1 MTDWPHPQVSGIP
14 EGSRAARRLKAGSE
28 GPAEWLGHRLTWL
41 PALLVSW
48 IVANIGALLVAAG
61 MIGLGFFTT
70 KVLLSI
76 QAIEEADEWLPVWLE
91 AHRTPF
97 LNDASYIGSN
107 MSHAPVLIPLVGIVA
122 LMLVLRGRWRMASF
136 PIQAGLAEAL
146 AYAMTVLFV
155 VRIRP
160 PVEQLDD
167 FMMTHSFPSGHVA
180 ASIAVYGS
188 IALLLTAHLGASWAR
203 VPIWAIAGAIP
214 LLVAWSRIYRGE
226 HHPIDVAAGALMGL
240 GALTAAL
247 FAARTA
253 RVVAEVR
260 ASRRGRRNVVPTPSP
275 AEGQP

>member
-14 EGSRAARRLKAGSE
+14 EGSRAGRRLEATDE
-28 GPAEWLGHRLTWL
+28 GPAEWLGRRLTWL

-48 IVANIGALLVAAG
+48 IVANIGAVVVAAG
-61 MIGLGFFTT
+61 MFVLGFFTT

-76 QAIEEADEWLPVWLE
+76 QAVEDADEWLPRWLE

-97 LNDASYIGSN
+97 QNDASYLASN
-107 MSHAPVLIPLVGIVA
+107 MSHAPILIPLVGVVA

-136 PIQAGLAEAL
+136 PVQAGLAEAL
-146 AYAMTVLFV
+146 AYGLTVLFV

-160 PVEQLDD
+160 PVEQLDT

-188 IALLLTAHLGASWAR
+188 LALLLTAHLRPMWAR
-203 VPIWAIAGAIP
+203 VPIWTIAAAIP
-214 LLVAWSRIYRGE
+214 LAVMWSRLYRGE

-253 RVVAEVR
+253 RVVAELR
-260 ASRRGRRNVVPTPSP
+260 AAKRDGHDFLPAPSP
-275 AEGQP
+275 ADGVS